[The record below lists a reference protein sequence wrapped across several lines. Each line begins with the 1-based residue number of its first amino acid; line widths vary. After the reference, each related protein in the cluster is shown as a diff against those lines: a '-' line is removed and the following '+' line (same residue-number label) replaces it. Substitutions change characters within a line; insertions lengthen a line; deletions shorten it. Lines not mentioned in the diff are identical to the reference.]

1 MLGQRHP
8 RYMDSVKTA
17 EVAQTDIKYS
27 NAGKCI
33 VSRRRAYYPPRSRSL
48 YPCEEG
54 NTRTTLAQYRA
65 CWPDTEPT
73 LCERRVLVTSLLLCG
88 LMSFNCD
95 RYLPSDRH
103 GARSNLFKNKFYNWR
118 INIFHGHSIRLEY
131 GDLIARFCTAVGDP
145 LIPTRASAERE
156 APRGSATRTCEQYL
170 FNNLPHK

>member
-1 MLGQRHP
+1 MRHP

-48 YPCEEG
+48 VSLWGREHSLQI
-54 NTRTTLAQYRA
+54 TTLAQYRA
-65 CWPDTEPT
+65 CWPGTEPT

-88 LMSFNCD
+88 LMSFNCG

-103 GARSNLFKNKFYNWR
+103 GARSNLFKNKWR

-145 LIPTRASAERE
+145 LIPTRADGERE
-156 APRGSATRTCEQYL
+156 APRGSATRTCAQYL